1 MWDFGLKDAI
11 DILLVAILMYYLY
24 RQMKS
29 SGTTVL
35 FQGIVAVLVS
45 WIVVSQIF
53 KMRLLGAILNAIV
66 GAGFIV
72 LVVIFQ
78 NEIRQFLIRL
88 GSRRQWH
95 TFLKY
100 FQKEQDDHKA
110 FLQTVDEIVMAC
122 NEMSESKTGALIVIQ
137 REDDLRPFVNSGDE
151 IDARVNAR
159 LIEQIFYKNTPLHDG
174 AMIVERNRI
183 KLAAGVLPVSHN
195 NNIPKELGLR
205 HRSAIGLTE
214 QCDARV
220 VVVSE
225 ETGDISVC
233 QRGKIYRHLSATS
246 LQKMLLRK

>member
-11 DILLVAILMYYLY
+11 DILLVAILLYYLY

-35 FQGIVAVLVS
+35 FQGIVAVLVA
-45 WIVVSQIF
+45 WIVVSHVF
-53 KMRLLGAILNAIV
+53 KMRLLGAILNAIIS
-66 GAGFIV
+66 AGFIV

-78 NEIRQFLIRL
+78 NDIRQFLIRL
-88 GSRRQWH
+88 GSRRQWSS
-95 TFLKY
+95 FLKY
-100 FQKEQDDHKA
+100 FQKEQDDHKEY
-110 FLQTVDEIVMAC
+110 LQTVDEIVMAC
-122 NEMSESKTGALIVIQ
+122 NEMSETKTGALIVLR

-151 IDARVNAR
+151 IDAKVNAR

-174 AMIVERNRI
+174 AMIVESNRI

-195 NNIPKELGLR
+195 NSIPKELGLR

-233 QRGKIYRHLSATS
+233 RRGRIFRKLTATE
-246 LQKMLLRK
+246 LQKMLLKK